1 MGLERRTGN
10 ELNWMAVKALGQSGL
25 VVMWD
30 NVNRLLLDCNWTV
43 VSLSH
48 LSSQINLPVMFGKY
62 EKMQHGRS
70 LTAPVSCYWT
80 V

>member
-30 NVNRLLLDCNWTV
+30 NGNRLFLDCNQTV

-48 LSSQINLPVMFGKY
+48 LSSQVYLPVIFVY
-62 EKMQHGRS
+62 HERMQHGHI
-70 LTAPVSCYWT
+70 L
-80 V
+80 